1 MAAQLP
7 LIGIAVSPPEDGS
20 HNYNLNPEYSEA
32 IRRAGGAPLA
42 FALIPDDDYV
52 ERVMPLVHG
61 LLLTGSQ
68 YDLDPAWYGA
78 QPESGTL
85 DPNYDRDNFDRL
97 ILDWAG
103 EHSLPVLG
111 ICHGCQ
117 AINVAL
123 GGTLIQDIP
132 AEVSHA
138 LNHRTPSNTG
148 EFAHEIELAPG
159 SLLNP
164 GGETLVTRVNSAHHQ
179 AVGRVAP
186 ALKPIAWSADGVIEA
201 LEAADLERQFI
212 LAVQWH
218 PERLAADDPLSAKVI
233 EVLVAAARRWMA
245 KDSHP
250 EIVN

>member
-1 MAAQLP
+1 MATQLP

-20 HNYNLNPEYSEA
+20 PYYNLNPEYSDA

-52 ERVMPLVHG
+52 ERVMPLVQG
-61 LLLTGSQ
+61 LLLTGAQ

-78 QPESGTL
+78 QPETGTRN
-85 DPNYDRDNFDRL
+85 PNHDRDEFDRL
-97 ILDWAG
+97 ALAWAG
-103 EHSLPVLG
+103 DHSLPVLG

-123 GGTLIQDIP
+123 GGTLVQDIP
-132 AEVSHA
+132 AGVPSA
-138 LNHRTPSNTG
+138 LNHRTPSNSG
-148 EFAHEIELAPG
+148 EYAHEIELTPN

-164 GGETLVTRVNSAHHQ
+164 GGEPLVARVNSAHHQ
-179 AVGRVAP
+179 AVDQVAP
-186 ALKPIAWSADGVIEA
+186 ALRPIAWASDGVIEA
-201 LEAADLERQFI
+201 LEAADLDSQFI

-218 PERLAADDPLSAKVI
+218 PERLAADDPLSAKVF

>member
-1 MAAQLP
+1 MAVPQP
-7 LIGIAVSPPEDGS
+7 LIGIALSPPEDGS
-20 HNYNLNPEYSEA
+20 PYHNLNPEYSDA

-42 FALIPDDDYV
+42 FPLIPEDDYV
-52 ERVMPLVHG
+52 ERILPLVHG
-61 LLLTGSQ
+61 LLLTGAQ

-78 QPESGTL
+78 QPATGTL
-85 DPNYDRDNFDRL
+85 ETNYDRDEFDRL
-97 ILDWAG
+97 VLAWAG
-103 EHSLPVLG
+103 KYNLPVLG

-132 AEVSHA
+132 VGVPDA
-138 LNHRTPSNTG
+138 LNHRSPSNTG
-148 EFAHEIELAPG
+148 EYAHEVELAPG

-164 GGETLVTRVNSAHHQ
+164 GGEALVARVNSAHHQ

-186 ALKPIAWSADGVIEA
+186 ALRPIAVASDGVIEA
-201 LEAADLERQFI
+201 LEAADPSSQFI

-218 PERLAADDPLSAKVI
+218 PERLAADDALSSRVI

-245 KDSHP
+245 GHP
-250 EIVN
+250 EIGA

>member
-1 MAAQLP
+1 MAAQPP

-20 HNYNLNPEYSEA
+20 PYYNLNPEYSEA

-52 ERVMPLVHG
+52 ERIMPLVHG

-123 GGTLIQDIP
+123 GGTLVQDIP
-132 AEVSHA
+132 AGAPSA

-148 EFAHEIELAPG
+148 EYAHDIELAPN

-164 GGETLVTRVNSAHHQ
+164 GGEPLVARVNSAHHQ
-179 AVGRVAP
+179 AVGQVAP
-186 ALKPIAWSADGVIEA
+186 ALRPIAWASDGVIEA
-201 LEAADLERQFI
+201 LEAADLDSQFM

-218 PERLAADDPLSAKVI
+218 PERLAAGDPLSAKVI

-250 EIVN
+250 EIVA